1 MCYWYQQTEQNY
13 QKSSMAAEEAAAEAL
28 AQRLLDFVAPGEQQ
42 SEAGHESKYSSGST
56 TGLYNG
62 ERYRDAQANGY
73 VQYSLY
79 NKKGVRDSLAVML
92 RFTTADRGR
101 KGTLK
106 VDGTKIADITIPET
120 VKDAENGF
128 YNVEYPIPAAL
139 AVDKDGN
146 PKEKFVVRLSA
157 SSSTLMPGLYYMRLM
172 SGNKDA
178 VASAIKDVQQ
188 ADANEPYYT
197 LYGTKAKP
205 SHRGLYIRKGK
216 KFIK

>member
-1 MCYWYQQTEQNY
+1 M
-13 QKSSMAAEEAAAEAL
+13 
-28 AQRLLDFVAPGEQQ
+28 
-42 SEAGHESKYSSGST
+42 
-56 TGLYNG
+56 
-62 ERYRDAQANGY
+62 
-73 VQYSLY
+73 
-79 NKKGVRDSLAVML
+79 
-92 RFTTADRGR
+92 
-101 KGTLK
+101 
-106 VDGTKIADITIPET
+106 
-120 VKDAENGF
+120 
-128 YNVEYPIPAAL
+128 
-139 AVDKDGN
+139 
-146 PKEKFVVRLSA
+146 VRLSA